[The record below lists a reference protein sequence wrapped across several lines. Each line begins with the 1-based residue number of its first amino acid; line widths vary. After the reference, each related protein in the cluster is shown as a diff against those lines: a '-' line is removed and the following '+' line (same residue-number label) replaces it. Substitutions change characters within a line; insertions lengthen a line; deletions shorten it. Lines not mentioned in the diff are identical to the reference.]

1 MKEILLTNDD
11 GFDSLGLRALQEAL
25 SGLGRVVVVAP
36 AREKSACGHGLN
48 ISAPLFLHQV
58 EPDYYKLDD
67 GSPTDCIYLAL
78 TKLYHARKPD
88 LIVSGINIGCNMGE
102 DVTYSG
108 TVAGAMEGAMHGVP
122 SMAISQLVSKDGA
135 LPDSYELAKRVAR
148 ELAGKILQE
157 SPLPP
162 RRLLNVNIPIG
173 AESKGYKITEL
184 GVRIYNDHVVESI
197 NPRGKRYYWLGMD
210 TLEWQE
216 RGESGRDLH
225 GRKACA
231 DSGLDSG
238 GESCADSYVDSG
250 RESGGLGECVEE
262 LCSDFSAVMSGYV
275 SITPLDVNLTSY
287 QDMRALRQ
295 WL

>member
-11 GFDSLGLRALQEAL
+11 GFDSLGLKSLKEAL
-25 SGLGRVVVVAP
+25 SALGRVVVVAP

-48 ISAPLFLHQV
+48 ISQPLFLTPI
-58 EPDYYKLDD
+58 EKDYYKLDD

-78 TKLYHARKPD
+78 NTLYKNRKPD

-108 TVAGAMEGAMHGVP
+108 TVAGAMEGTLLGVP
-122 SMAISQLVSKDGA
+122 SMAISQLVPKDGA
-135 LPDSYELAKRVAR
+135 LPESYALAQQVAND
-148 ELAGKILQE
+148 LARKILE
-157 SPLPP
+157 GNPLPP
-162 RRLLNVNIPIG
+162 RRFLNVNIPIG
-173 AESKGYKITEL
+173 TESKGYKITEL
-184 GVRIYNDHVVESI
+184 GMRIYGNHIAESI
-197 NPRGKRYYWLGMD
+197 SPRGKRYYWLGMD

-216 RGESGRDLH
+216 RSQ
-225 GRKACA
+225 RKASDESCGAESRA
-231 DSGLDSG
+231 DFALDSG
-238 GESCADSYVDSG
+238 AQ
-250 RESGGLGECVEE
+250 E
-262 LCSDFSAVMSGYV
+262 LRSDFAAVMSGYV